1 MKYVFLTIWAVLFLP
16 LGGVAS
22 LGLWRSPGSYQSYL
36 LIAGVAYAAVCS
48 FKLIQEGYR
57 SRALF
62 GSSKVGFWLCL
73 LLLPLCLLPL
83 YGAYETWLQGIY
95 VPSSSGRKT
104 YLSSLLL
111 EGLQALVGH
120 WGPIIALL
128 VFGLGM
134 LFFLLGVIRQYR
146 R

>member
-1 MKYVFLTIWAVLFLP
+1 M
-16 LGGVAS
+16 
-22 LGLWRSPGSYQSYL
+22 
-36 LIAGVAYAAVCS
+36 AYAAFCS

-57 SRALF
+57 RKALF
-62 GSSKVGFWLCL
+62 GSSNVGFWLCL

-83 YGAYETWLQGIY
+83 YGAYEIWLQGIY

>member
-16 LGGVAS
+16 LGCVAS

-62 GSSKVGFWLCL
+62 GSSNVGFWLCL

-120 WGPIIALL
+120 WGPIIVLL
-128 VFGLGM
+128 AFGLGM
-134 LFFLLGVIRQYR
+134 MFFLLGVIRQYR

>member
-1 MKYVFLTIWAVLFLP
+1 MKYVFLTIWAVLFVP
-16 LGGVAS
+16 LGCLAS
-22 LGLWRSPGSYQSYL
+22 LVWWRNPVSYEGYL
-36 LIAGVAYAAVCS
+36 FAAGVAYAAFCS

-57 SRALF
+57 PKALF
-62 GSSKVGFWLCL
+62 ASSNAGFWLCL

-83 YGAYETWLQGIY
+83 YGAYETWLQGVY
-95 VPSSSGRKT
+95 VPSSSGRRT
-104 YLSSLLL
+104 YLSNLLL

-128 VFGLGM
+128 AFGLGM